1 MSLKLH
7 HEPNKPKLHARVYLN
22 QAEMYNTIQ
31 LPKTNQTASQFQDQQ
46 QKHTQQHE
54 VKNPRATQQ
63 SQNAF
68 NKLNQ

>member
-1 MSLKLH
+1 MSLKL

-31 LPKTNQTASQFQDQQ
+31 LPITTQTASQFQDQQ
-46 QKHTQQHE
+46 QKHTARNQ
-54 VKNPRATQQ
+54 NPLATQQ
-63 SQNAF
+63 SQNTF